1 MAYPMPNKVDA
12 NSLSEEYVEDANS
25 VAILNTFSTVK
36 QSVMISTVGRPIFV
50 VRIMKASSLLKI
62 MVSGEL
68 QTKYISNT
76 YAIFEKLEVG
86 VTCYNTRS

>member
-1 MAYPMPNKVDA
+1 MPNKVDD
-12 NSLSEEYVEDANS
+12 NCESCANS

-36 QSVMISTVGRPIFV
+36 MSVMISTVGRPIFV

>member
-1 MAYPMPNKVDA
+1 MAYPIPNKVDD
-12 NSLSEEYVEDANS
+12 NCESDANS
-25 VAILNTFSTVK
+25 VAKVNTFYTVK